1 MISTTRNFITTEGLN
16 NSSTSLIPK
25 GDVIVAVKISPG
37 KMKIANTDLA
47 INQDLR
53 GLSLKPFLNSKFL
66 TYYFQTINIIGNG
79 TIVKGITVD
88 ALNRVKVP
96 VPSIEEQN
104 RIVDILDKFD
114 NLLHGISSGL
124 PAELSAR
131 RKQYDYYQTKLLTF
145 RRLQRE

>member
-1 MISTTRNFITTEGLN
+1 MISTTRNFITVAGLK
-16 NSSTSLIPK
+16 NSSTNLIPK

-37 KMKIANTDLA
+37 KMKIADTDLA

-53 GLSLKPFLNSKFL
+53 GLSLKPFLKSKFL
-66 TYYFQTINIIGNG
+66 TYYFQTINIVGNG

-88 ALNRVKVP
+88 TLNRVKVP
-96 VPSIEEQN
+96 VPSVEEQD
-104 RIVDILDKFD
+104 RIVGILDKFD

-131 RKQYDYYQTKLLTF
+131 RMQYNYYRTKLLTF
-145 RRLQRE
+145 QEAVA